1 MKVNKYV
8 KKKLFTKV
16 TYFSFNRLLLQ
27 QTHTKAQG

>member
-1 MKVNKYV
+1 MKVLTNMY
-8 KKKLFTKV
+8 KKLFTKV